1 MMKQYIFKLLWVAV
15 PALIFCVFSS
25 WVLYKGGELKT
36 LDRVVEE
43 MAEAR
48 KQGIEKLVGW
58 GYQDNDKAFKLRMS
72 NKLHPD
78 IFAVG
83 TSRVMQFREEW
94 FADEYSFYN
103 AGGGVSRLPH
113 FKKFLQNLPDGYTP
127 KILIISLDQY
137 FFNKNWDSMLNG
149 AKDMDDNLAVNYK
162 MPYIIAESLENFIL
176 DFFYGKI
183 NFSKLISIYWSD
195 QYT

>member
-78 IFAVG
+78 ILAVG

-103 AGGGVSRLPH
+103 AGGCVFRLDEVRP
-113 FKKFLQNLPDGYTP
+113 
-127 KILIISLDQY
+127 
-137 FFNKNWDSMLNG
+137 
-149 AKDMDDNLAVNYK
+149 V
-162 MPYIIAESLENFIL
+162 
-176 DFFYGKI
+176 
-183 NFSKLISIYWSD
+183 FS
-195 QYT
+195 

>member
-78 IFAVG
+78 ILAVG

-103 AGGGVSRLPH
+103 AGGCVFRLDEVRP
-113 FKKFLQNLPDGYTP
+113 FLERLTFTP
-127 KILIISLDQY
+127 KVVILCLDQ
-137 FFNKNWDSMLNG
+137 FFFKEVWGDGRTANYEYNYDFNNIILSNLSKVVSDFVTCKIGFETLI
-149 AKDMDDNLAVNYK
+149 KDTLCIGMNA
-162 MPYIIAESLENFIL
+162 
-176 DFFYGKI
+176 
-183 NFSKLISIYWSD
+183 
-195 QYT
+195 

>member
-78 IFAVG
+78 ILAVG

-103 AGGGVSRLPH
+103 AGGCVFRLDEVRP
-113 FKKFLQNLPDGYTP
+113 FLERLT
-127 KILIISLDQY
+127 
-137 FFNKNWDSMLNG
+137 
-149 AKDMDDNLAVNYK
+149 
-162 MPYIIAESLENFIL
+162 FIHL
-176 DFFYGKI
+176 R
-183 NFSKLISIYWSD
+183 
-195 QYT
+195 

>member
-58 GYQDNDKAFKLRMS
+58 GIKTMIKLLS
-72 NKLHPD
+72 
-78 IFAVG
+78 
-83 TSRVMQFREEW
+83 
-94 FADEYSFYN
+94 
-103 AGGGVSRLPH
+103 
-113 FKKFLQNLPDGYTP
+113 
-127 KILIISLDQY
+127 
-137 FFNKNWDSMLNG
+137 
-149 AKDMDDNLAVNYK
+149 
-162 MPYIIAESLENFIL
+162 
-176 DFFYGKI
+176 
-183 NFSKLISIYWSD
+183 
-195 QYT
+195 

>member
-58 GYQDNDKAFKLRMS
+58 GYQDLS
-72 NKLHPD
+72 
-78 IFAVG
+78 
-83 TSRVMQFREEW
+83 
-94 FADEYSFYN
+94 
-103 AGGGVSRLPH
+103 
-113 FKKFLQNLPDGYTP
+113 
-127 KILIISLDQY
+127 LIHI
-137 FFNKNWDSMLNG
+137 
-149 AKDMDDNLAVNYK
+149 
-162 MPYIIAESLENFIL
+162 
-176 DFFYGKI
+176 
-183 NFSKLISIYWSD
+183 
-195 QYT
+195 